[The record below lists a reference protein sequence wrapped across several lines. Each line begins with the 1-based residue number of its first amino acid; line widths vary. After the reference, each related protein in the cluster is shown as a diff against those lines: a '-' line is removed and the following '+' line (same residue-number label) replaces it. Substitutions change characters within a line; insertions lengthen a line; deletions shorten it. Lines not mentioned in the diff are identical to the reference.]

1 MTDVLPHN
9 RNDAGDMGWSRA
21 WTTALH
27 ARVRA
32 GGKVETDIT
41 ALLANL
47 THDSLLDAGP
57 PASFQIDGN
66 FGGTAAIA
74 ESLLQSHEFQDD
86 DSGAGAIGLIRVLP
100 ALIPSSNR
108 GQFKG
113 LVARGGFVVDAEW
126 EGGKVTKVTIEARVG
141 GKVAVTA
148 ADTGAVLLC
157 EGTSGR
163 AEDTLILETVAGG
176 KYTLVG

>member
-1 MTDVLPHN
+1 
-9 RNDAGDMGWSRA
+9 MGWSRA

-32 GGKVETDIT
+32 GDKVETDIT

-74 ESLLQSHEFQDD
+74 ESLLQSHEFHDD
-86 DSGAGAIGLIRVLP
+86 GSGAGEVGLIRVLP
-100 ALIPSSNR
+100 ALVPSSRKGRFR
-108 GQFKG
+108 GLLG
-113 LVARGGFVVDAEW
+113 RGGFVVDAEW
-126 EGGKVTKVTIEARVG
+126 EGGKVTKMVVEAKVG
-141 GKVAVTA
+141 GKIAVTA
-148 ADTGAVLLC
+148 ADTGVTLRR
-157 EGTSGR
+157 EGTSGQGG
-163 AEDTLILETVAGG
+163 ETLVLNTVAGG
-176 KYTLVG
+176 KYTLVA